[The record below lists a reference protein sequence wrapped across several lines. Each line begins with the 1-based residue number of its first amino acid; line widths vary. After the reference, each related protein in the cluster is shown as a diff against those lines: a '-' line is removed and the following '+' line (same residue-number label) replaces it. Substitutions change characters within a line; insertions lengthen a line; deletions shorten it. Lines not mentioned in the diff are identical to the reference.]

1 MRSLKERQSSKL
13 LAVAC
18 MFCFTAAALGDS
30 VFLPSTM
37 KVATLLAV
45 CMAFVILLV
54 HGDFNNIRLI
64 GGFVVVYAIWIFVIM
79 VYSMIIWILNFE
91 SVRFIMRGCSKVSY
105 QLILIAVMAA
115 AAYMFGEKAI
125 HYTFYGLALGNAV
138 IALLYIPSFGIS
150 GVVSS
155 FIDFVLTMGDA
166 TGYMRRLE
174 IHDITF
180 TYGFFLIYFLLF
192 DKISSKRVKVFNII
206 VAAVFFYIGFKR
218 IAIASFF
225 LVLAVGFFL
234 GKLTPKA
241 QLKIMRLIA
250 VCGIL
255 FACVYL
261 IFIKYGLFVQIMND
275 LGVDIKGRDVLYGY
289 IDKYYR
295 ISPAFW
301 GFGFEY
307 VHIMMLEI
315 AEAGGRQFNGMI
327 DIHNDFMRV
336 YIEMGFWGFLAWLYY
351 TLIFQFNWIK
361 SKFSSDT
368 LRLFLLCEIYIFMT
382 YMTDNTLFYFFTGMV
397 LRMMPLCH
405 ALHIDRDKREY
416 GGKLVLL
423 NDQEQRRFEILSE
436 RGQESV
442 TLYKKK
448 TKDRNR

>member
-1 MRSLKERQSSKL
+1 MK
-13 LAVAC
+13 
-18 MFCFTAAALGDS
+18 S
-30 VFLPSTM
+30 V
-37 KVATLLAV
+37 
-45 CMAFVILLV
+45 
-54 HGDFNNIRLI
+54 
-64 GGFVVVYAIWIFVIM
+64 
-79 VYSMIIWILNFE
+79 
-91 SVRFIMRGCSKVSY
+91 
-105 QLILIAVMAA
+105 
-115 AAYMFGEKAI
+115 
-125 HYTFYGLALGNAV
+125 
-138 IALLYIPSFGIS
+138 
-150 GVVSS
+150 
-155 FIDFVLTMGDA
+155 
-166 TGYMRRLE
+166 
-174 IHDITF
+174 DITF

-361 SKFSSDT
+361 SKFSCGT